1 MSTTTSSHDFIDDAL
16 ERVTDMVDEAPE
28 FKNIQK
34 FLEWFASLITVLT
47 VAINSIALNIHR
59 RLTAVERSSSSIASS
74 TATVTTTPTAPSVTA
89 TQGSTQRDTAAAA
102 QRQARCTQCHAR
114 GHTAALC
121 RTSNPAAMR
130 KRVARNSRIAKEART
145 YRNMSTI
152 PAPAPPPYLQPATTS
167 TPVATLPMNYASLA
181 ADATELRR
189 RAAQSARDKRLRR
202 RAQTTTS

>member
-1 MSTTTSSHDFIDDAL
+1 MSTITTSHDFIDEAL

-28 FKNIQK
+28 FKNMQK
-34 FLEWFASLITVLT
+34 FFEWFVTLITALT
-47 VAINSIALNIHR
+47 VAINIIALNIHR
-59 RLTAVERSSSSIASS
+59 RLTTVERSSVASS
-74 TATVTTTPTAPSVTA
+74 TATTTTTPTAPSVTA

-152 PAPAPPPYLQPATTS
+152 PAPAPPPYLQPATTP